1 MDFIKQYITQSIS
14 AAANSLRLST
24 HQIEIVALL
33 RDAIIKSENLSED
46 LQKMKKITEL
56 SKLAIKLN
64 EIYSFLKTN
73 TIDFFKISDQFKD
86 HSRNLIKD
94 LNHLLD
100 TTTPLTFKNALDKL
114 NPAYEVK
121 TTSEEIKVD
130 LSKRKVDE
138 EIFLKPETE
147 RIKEKIILEDDFD
160 NEENFIQNFET
171 NILKPIK
178 PLDLMLKNLS
188 RDEFD
193 IEEISSFIKIMS
205 ENGRL
210 SKKIGFDI
218 ISTMHYTISDTLT
231 LIKNRQL
238 MPGKEI
244 IEGLRAC
251 LIVIVAVVK
260 GKEVDINNYLNR
272 ADELQQKISKIKKEV
287 KG

>member
-1 MDFIKQYITQSIS
+1 MEFIKQYITQSIS

-33 RDAIIKSENLSED
+33 KDAIIKSDNLGND
-46 LQKMKKITEL
+46 LIKMKKITEL
-56 SKLAIKLN
+56 STLAIKLN
-64 EIYSFLKTN
+64 EIYNFLNQN

-100 TTTPLTFKNALDKL
+100 TTTPLSFKNALEKL
-114 NPAYEVK
+114 NPKEESLTENK
-121 TTSEEIKVD
+121 EEIKVD
-130 LSKRKVDE
+130 LSKRKVDD

-147 RIKEKIILEDDFD
+147 KIKEKIILDDESD
-160 NEENFIQNFET
+160 NEEQFIQNFET

-178 PLDLMLKNLS
+178 PLDLMLKNLAK
-188 RDEFD
+188 DDFD
-193 IEEISSFIKIMS
+193 YEEISSFIKVMS
-205 ENGRL
+205 DNGKL
-210 SKKIGFDI
+210 SKKIGFEI
-218 ISTMHYTISDTLT
+218 ISDMHETIAQTLT
-231 LIKNRQL
+231 LIKNRKL

-260 GKEVDINNYLNR
+260 GKEVDITNYLNR
-272 ADELQQKISKIKKEV
+272 ADDLQQKISKIK
-287 KG
+287 

>member
-1 MDFIKQYITQSIS
+1 MEFIKQYITQSIS

-33 RDAIIKSENLSED
+33 KDAIIKSDD
-46 LQKMKKITEL
+46 LGNDLIRMKKITEL
-56 SKLAIKLN
+56 STLAIKLT
-64 EIYSFLKTN
+64 EIYNFLDHN

-100 TTTPLTFKNALDKL
+100 TTTPLAFKNALEKL
-114 NPAYEVK
+114 HPKEESIEK
-121 TTSEEIKVD
+121 ETKEEIKVD

-147 RIKEKIILEDDFD
+147 KIKEKIILEDEND
-160 NEENFIQNFET
+160 NEESFIQNFET
-171 NILKPIK
+171 NILRPIK
-178 PLDLMLKNLS
+178 PLDVMLKNLS
-188 RDEFD
+188 NADFD
-193 IEEISSFIKIMS
+193 YEEMSSFIKVMS
-205 ENGRL
+205 DNGRL
-210 SKKIGFDI
+210 SKKIGFEI
-218 ISTMHYTISDTLT
+218 ISDMHDTIAKTLT
-231 LIKNRQL
+231 LIKNRKL

-260 GKEVDINNYLNR
+260 GKEVDITNYLNR
-272 ADELQQKISKIKKEV
+272 ADELQQKISKIK
-287 KG
+287 

>member
-1 MDFIKQYITQSIS
+1 MEFIKQYITQSIS

-33 RDAIIKSENLSED
+33 KDAIIKSDNLGND
-46 LQKMKKITEL
+46 LIKMKKITEL
-56 SKLAIKLN
+56 STLAIKLN
-64 EIYSFLKTN
+64 EIYNFLNQN

-100 TTTPLTFKNALDKL
+100 TTTPLSFKNALEKL
-114 NPAYEVK
+114 NPKEESLTK
-121 TTSEEIKVD
+121 NNEEIKVD
-130 LSKRKVDE
+130 LSKRKVDD

-147 RIKEKIILEDDFD
+147 KIKEKIILDDESD
-160 NEENFIQNFET
+160 NEELFIQNFET

-178 PLDLMLKNLS
+178 PLDLMLKNLAK
-188 RDEFD
+188 DDFD
-193 IEEISSFIKIMS
+193 YEEISSFIKVMS
-205 ENGRL
+205 DNGKL
-210 SKKIGFDI
+210 SKKIGFEI
-218 ISTMHYTISDTLT
+218 ISDMHETIAQTLT
-231 LIKNRQL
+231 LIKNRKL

-260 GKEVDINNYLNR
+260 GKEVDITNYLNR
-272 ADELQQKISKIKKEV
+272 ADELQQKISKIK
-287 KG
+287 

>member
-1 MDFIKQYITQSIS
+1 MEFIKQYITQSIS

-33 RDAIIKSENLSED
+33 KDAIIKSDNLGND
-46 LQKMKKITEL
+46 LIKMKKITEL
-56 SKLAIKLN
+56 STLAIKLN
-64 EIYSFLKTN
+64 EIYNFLNQN

-100 TTTPLTFKNALDKL
+100 TTTPLSFKNALEKL
-114 NPAYEVK
+114 NPKEESLTENK
-121 TTSEEIKVD
+121 EEIKVD
-130 LSKRKVDE
+130 LSKRKVDD

-147 RIKEKIILEDDFD
+147 KIKEKIILDDESD
-160 NEENFIQNFET
+160 SEELFIQNFET

-178 PLDLMLKNLS
+178 PLDLMLKNLAK
-188 RDEFD
+188 DDFD
-193 IEEISSFIKIMS
+193 YEEISSFIKVMS
-205 ENGRL
+205 DNGKL
-210 SKKIGFDI
+210 SKKIGFEI
-218 ISTMHYTISDTLT
+218 ISDMHETIAQTLT
-231 LIKNRQL
+231 LIKNRKL

-260 GKEVDINNYLNR
+260 GKEVDITNYLNR
-272 ADELQQKISKIKKEV
+272 ADELQQKISKIK
-287 KG
+287 

>member
-33 RDAIIKSENLSED
+33 KDAIIKSDD
-46 LQKMKKITEL
+46 LGNDLIRMKKITEL
-56 SKLAIKLN
+56 STLAIKLT
-64 EIYSFLKTN
+64 EIYNFLDHN

-100 TTTPLTFKNALDKL
+100 TTTPLAFKNALEKL
-114 NPAYEVK
+114 HPKEESIEK
-121 TTSEEIKVD
+121 ETKEEIKVD

-147 RIKEKIILEDDFD
+147 KIKEKIILEDEND
-160 NEENFIQNFET
+160 NEESFIQNFET
-171 NILKPIK
+171 NILRPIK
-178 PLDLMLKNLS
+178 PLDVMLKNLS
-188 RDEFD
+188 NADFD
-193 IEEISSFIKIMS
+193 YEEMSSFIKVMS
-205 ENGRL
+205 DNGRL
-210 SKKIGFDI
+210 SKKIGFEI
-218 ISTMHYTISDTLT
+218 ISDMHDTIAKTLT
-231 LIKNRQL
+231 LIKNRKL

-260 GKEVDINNYLNR
+260 GKEVDITNYLNR
-272 ADELQQKISKIKKEV
+272 ADELQQKISKIK
-287 KG
+287 

>member
-1 MDFIKQYITQSIS
+1 MEFIKQYITQSIS

-33 RDAIIKSENLSED
+33 KDAIIKSDD
-46 LQKMKKITEL
+46 LGNDLIRMKKITEL
-56 SKLAIKLN
+56 STLAIKLT
-64 EIYSFLKTN
+64 EIYNFLDHN

-100 TTTPLTFKNALDKL
+100 TTTPLAFKNALEKL
-114 NPAYEVK
+114 NPKEETIK
-121 TTSEEIKVD
+121 KETKEEIKVD

-147 RIKEKIILEDDFD
+147 KIKEKIILEDEND
-160 NEENFIQNFET
+160 NEESFIQNFET
-171 NILKPIK
+171 NILRPIK
-178 PLDLMLKNLS
+178 PLDVMLKNLS
-188 RDEFD
+188 NADFD
-193 IEEISSFIKIMS
+193 YEEMSSFIKVMS
-205 ENGRL
+205 DNGRL
-210 SKKIGFDI
+210 SKKIGFEI
-218 ISTMHYTISDTLT
+218 ISDMHDTIAKTLT
-231 LIKNRQL
+231 LIKNRKL

-260 GKEVDINNYLNR
+260 GKEVDITNYLNR
-272 ADELQQKISKIKKEV
+272 ADELQQKISKIK
-287 KG
+287 

>member
-1 MDFIKQYITQSIS
+1 MEFIKQYITQSIS

-33 RDAIIKSENLSED
+33 KDAIIKSDD
-46 LQKMKKITEL
+46 LNHDLIRMKKITEL
-56 SKLAIKLN
+56 STLAIKLT
-64 EIYSFLKTN
+64 EIYNFLNQN

-100 TTTPLTFKNALDKL
+100 TTTPLAFKNALEKL
-114 NPAYEVK
+114 HPQEEK
-121 TTSEEIKVD
+121 SETESREEINVD
-130 LSKRKVDE
+130 LSKRKVNE
-138 EIFLKPETE
+138 EIFPKPETE
-147 RIKEKIILEDDFD
+147 KIKEKIILEDEND

-171 NILKPIK
+171 NILRPIK

-188 RDEFD
+188 NADFD
-193 IEEISSFIKIMS
+193 YEEISSFIKVMTD
-205 ENGRL
+205 NGRL
-210 SKKIGFDI
+210 SKKIGFEI
-218 ISTMHYTISDTLT
+218 ISDMHVTIAKTLT
-231 LIKNRQL
+231 LIKNRKL

-260 GKEVDINNYLNR
+260 GKEVDITNYLNR
-272 ADELQQKISKIKKEV
+272 ADELQQKISKIK
-287 KG
+287 

>member
-1 MDFIKQYITQSIS
+1 MEFIKQYITQSIS

-33 RDAIIKSENLSED
+33 KDAIIKSDDLSHD
-46 LQKMKKITEL
+46 LIRMKKITEL
-56 SKLAIKLN
+56 STLAIKLT
-64 EIYSFLKTN
+64 EIYNFLNQN

-100 TTTPLTFKNALDKL
+100 TTTPLAFKNALEKL
-114 NPAYEVK
+114 HPQEEK
-121 TTSEEIKVD
+121 SETESREEIKVD
-130 LSKRKVDE
+130 LSKRKVNE

-147 RIKEKIILEDDFD
+147 KIKEKIILEDEND

-171 NILKPIK
+171 NILRPIK

-188 RDEFD
+188 NADFD
-193 IEEISSFIKIMS
+193 YEEISSFIKVMTD
-205 ENGRL
+205 NGRL
-210 SKKIGFDI
+210 SKKIGFEI
-218 ISTMHYTISDTLT
+218 ISDMHDTIAKTLT
-231 LIKNRQL
+231 LIKNRKL

-260 GKEVDINNYLNR
+260 GKEVDITNYLNR
-272 ADELQQKISKIKKEV
+272 ADELQQKISKIK
-287 KG
+287 

>member
-1 MDFIKQYITQSIS
+1 MEFIKQYITQSIS

-33 RDAIIKSENLSED
+33 KDAIIKSDDLSID
-46 LQKMKKITEL
+46 LTRMKKITEL
-56 SKLAIKLN
+56 STLAIKLT
-64 EIYSFLKTN
+64 EIYNFLGHN

-100 TTTPLTFKNALDKL
+100 TTTPLAFKNALEKL
-114 NPAYEVK
+114 HPEVESIQK
-121 TTSEEIKVD
+121 EAKEEINID

-147 RIKEKIILEDDFD
+147 KIKERIILEDEND
-160 NEENFIQNFET
+160 NEESFIQNFET
-171 NILKPIK
+171 NILRPIK
-178 PLDLMLKNLS
+178 PLDVMLKKLS
-188 RDEFD
+188 NADFNY
-193 IEEISSFIKIMS
+193 EEISSYIKVMS

-210 SKKIGFDI
+210 SKKIGFEI
-218 ISTMHYTISDTLT
+218 ISDMHETIAKTLT
-231 LIKNRQL
+231 LIKNRKL

-260 GKEVDINNYLNR
+260 GKEVDITNYLNR
-272 ADELQQKISKIKKEV
+272 AEELQQKISKI
-287 KG
+287 